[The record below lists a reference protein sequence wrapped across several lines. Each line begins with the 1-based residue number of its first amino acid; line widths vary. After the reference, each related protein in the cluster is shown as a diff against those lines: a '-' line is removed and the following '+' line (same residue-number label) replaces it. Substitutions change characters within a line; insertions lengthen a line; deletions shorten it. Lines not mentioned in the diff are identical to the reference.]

1 MSEALRWY
9 LATLLIGGAGL
20 LPATVL
26 FGSLRSSG
34 VLYARPLGWLL
45 LSVGA
50 WWLGWSGVVPYG
62 LGVLV
67 ALVVVL
73 WAASGRLAMRRP
85 ELLRAV
91 TTMRST

>member
-34 VLYARPLGWLL
+34 VLYARPLAWLL
-45 LSVGA
+45 LSVGG

-62 LGVLV
+62 RGALLAVL
-67 ALVVVL
+67 LV
-73 WAASGRLAMRRP
+73 
-85 ELLRAV
+85 
-91 TTMRST
+91 